1 MRRAKLRPAA
11 AVAIAAGSIGGMQF
25 DLASSL
31 PLLERTPAVVRA
43 WLTGLDDP
51 WLRQGTG
58 PQTFSPYD
66 VLGHLIEGERSDWM
80 PRVQHL
86 RQHGEQVPFTPFDR
100 FAMWQWS
107 RGRPLASLLDE
118 FEQLRRQNLG
128 ALRALDL
135 QAADLDQRGR
145 HPALG
150 TVTLAQLLATW
161 VVHDQ
166 NHLAQIAR
174 TLAFQLAEAVGP
186 WREYLAVLPRA

>member
-1 MRRAKLRPAA
+1 MCRSEHDA
-11 AVAIAAGSIGGMQF
+11 SIGGMQF
-25 DLASSL
+25 ALASSL

-43 WLTGLDDP
+43 WLTGLDDQ
-51 WLRQGTG
+51 WLRADTG

-66 VLGHLIEGERSDWM
+66 VLGHLIEGERNDWI

-86 RQHGEQVPFTPFDR
+86 QEHGEQVPFEAFDR

-107 RGRPLASLLDE
+107 RSRSVPSLLDE
-118 FEQLRRQNLG
+118 FEQLRRQNL
-128 ALRALDL
+128 ATLRALDL
-135 QAADLDQRGR
+135 QPADMQQCGR

-150 TVTLAQLLATW
+150 QVTLAQLLATW

-174 TLAFQLAEAVGP
+174 TLAFQLAAAVGP